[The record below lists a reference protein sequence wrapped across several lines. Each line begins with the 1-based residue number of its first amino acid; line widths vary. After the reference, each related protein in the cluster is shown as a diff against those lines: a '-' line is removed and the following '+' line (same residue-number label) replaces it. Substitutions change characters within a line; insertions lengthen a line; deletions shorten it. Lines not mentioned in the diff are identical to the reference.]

1 MRHDTPSS
9 QHGSAA
15 LVVTLMLFLAM
26 ALAALGVNRHLMFE
40 QRSSANQARA
50 TQAFEAAEA
59 GLEWAQAQLNSP
71 QRIGIDCKPSADPDA
86 STFRDRMLSLDRST
100 GAVGATGSLPA
111 CVRTAGGWSCSC
123 PAAGAAVLSAPAGLA
138 PAPAFAL
145 QFLPAATAGAVRVVA
160 SGCTSLAGACRPGST
175 TTADATAHTEVV
187 LALFAGLRTPPAAA
201 LTARVAASQTADQ
214 FFAATF
220 GVDKATWQRQ
230 PVVTRLRC
238 DVDCG
243 PAIHDAIVA
252 GSALIWVDGDLTL
265 TAPVSLGSTSQPV
278 VIVASGAARLDGSV
292 TIVGAVHAASIAVS
306 SATAIV
312 QGAVRNEGAY
322 AGPASPDFRFDN
334 TVLTTLTHHTGSFVR
349 VSGSWRDF

>member
-1 MRHDTPSS
+1 MNHCTPRS
-9 QHGSAA
+9 QHGGAA
-15 LVVTLMLFLAM
+15 LIVTLMLFIAM
-26 ALAALGVNRHLMFE
+26 ALAAFAVNRHLVFE
-40 QRSSANQARA
+40 QRSAANQARS

-71 QRIGIDCKPSADPDA
+71 QRIGADCLPSADPA
-86 STFRDRMLSLDRST
+86 ALSFRERYLAVDSAT
-100 GAVGATGSLPA
+100 GAITVAALNPS
-111 CVRTAGGWSCSC
+111 CVRGAGGWSCSC
-123 PAAGAAVLSAPAGLA
+123 PASGPAGLSVPTGTE
-138 PAPAFAL
+138 PAPAFSL
-145 QFLPAATAGAVRVVA
+145 QFQPSGRPGAVRVSA

-230 PVVTRLRC
+230 PVVARLRC

-322 AGPASPDFRFDN
+322 AGPASPDFRFDS